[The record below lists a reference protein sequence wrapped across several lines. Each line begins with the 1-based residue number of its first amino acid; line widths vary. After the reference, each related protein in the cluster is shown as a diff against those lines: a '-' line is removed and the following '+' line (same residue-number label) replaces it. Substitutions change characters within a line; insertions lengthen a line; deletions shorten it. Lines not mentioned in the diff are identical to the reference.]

1 MDTSLEQM
9 HDIDQHARSLRA
21 RAAVLLLILSDAL
34 SVVAIMAAGG
44 YLSALNTLNQYRL
57 ASERPPAFWPGL
69 LLTIG
74 LLLSGLSYYAWERS
88 MLKFEGHGRHL
99 FLLLALFLMML
110 ALAGQIWIGVT
121 LGYAQPFD
129 AYVSLVLLFTWYA
142 AIHLLLAVIVG
153 LLVLGRVLHG
163 RMADA
168 VYLVSATGYW
178 WYYTV
183 AAGLVMWLFITL
195 LR

>member
-9 HDIDQHARSLRA
+9 HDIDPRARSLRA

-57 ASERPPAFWPGL
+57 PSEHAPAFWPGL

-74 LLLSGLSYYAWERS
+74 LLLSGLSYYAWARS
-88 MLKFEGHGRHL
+88 MLKFEGRGRHL

-121 LGYAQPFD
+121 LGYARPYD

-142 AIHLLLAVIVG
+142 AVHLLLTVIVG

-168 VYLVSATGYW
+168 IYLVIATAYW

-183 AAGLVMWLFITL
+183 AAGLVMWLFITF